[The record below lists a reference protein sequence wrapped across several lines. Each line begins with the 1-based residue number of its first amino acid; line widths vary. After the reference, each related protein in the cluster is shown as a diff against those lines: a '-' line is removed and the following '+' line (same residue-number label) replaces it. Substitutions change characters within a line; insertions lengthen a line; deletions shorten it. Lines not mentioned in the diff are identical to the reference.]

1 MSAESNNA
9 SDTTLYDGASPASKF
24 TQKASPQAQANL
36 LFKAEHNSRTRMA
49 AQSSSTDPAE
59 AFDLWPLPDETEI
72 NEENTDIEMS
82 NMLEEILKR
91 ENNAGM
97 VLEAEEPKIAERR
110 SREIQ
115 KVLAFVTEV
124 NKRKARF
131 VELKT
136 KAGETDLRGKAKQ
149 GL

>member
-1 MSAESNNA
+1 
-9 SDTTLYDGASPASKF
+9 
-24 TQKASPQAQANL
+24 
-36 LFKAEHNSRTRMA
+36 MA
-49 AQSSSTDPAE
+49 AQSSSTNPAE
-59 AFDLWPLPDETEI
+59 DFDLWPLPDETERHRQSI
-72 NEENTDIEMS
+72 LGIIERSAATWDKGLQRLLNVSNEWLQSMRQEDTDIKMS
-82 NMLEEILKR
+82 KMLEEILKR
-91 ENNAGM
+91 ENNAAM